1 MTKKSFNFAKA
12 YNELEKIVQEFESR
26 EIDLEKDLPKFER
39 GMEFAQQL
47 SAQLKEMENK
57 VVEVER
63 KFGDEEPN
71 E

>member
-1 MTKKSFNFAKA
+1 MPKKTFNFAKA
-12 YNELEKIVQEFESR
+12 YGELEKIVNEFESR

-39 GMEFAQQL
+39 GMLLAAQLQKR
-47 SAQLKEMENK
+47 LKEMENK

-63 KFGDEEPN
+63 KFGNEEPK

>member
-1 MTKKSFNFAKA
+1 MAKKSLNFSKA
-12 YNELEKIVQEFESR
+12 YAELEQIVQEFESR

-39 GMEFAQQL
+39 GMELAAQLQKR
-47 SAQLKEMENK
+47 LKEMENK

-63 KFGDEEPN
+63 KFSNTEE